1 MMGGLLEKVEI
12 VLDTGKLM
20 NKNLT
25 SQSRRHITI
34 IEDDKA
40 LNDGIVLAL
49 KNTEFTFTQ
58 NYSLG
63 EFCAGD
69 PTDLIILDVNLPD
82 GSGFDFLREY
92 REASDTP
99 VIILTAKDLETDEV
113 TGLTLGADDY
123 ITKPFSLMVLRA
135 RIDKVLQ
142 KRQMF
147 SGNSYSDDEYSFD
160 FDRMEFLARGMSVEL
175 SKTEQKLL
183 RLLIQNR
190 EQTLTRDMLIDA
202 IWTDGAEYVD
212 ENALS
217 VTIGRLRKKLSA
229 TERIQTV
236 YGIGYVW
243 RSR

>member
-1 MMGGLLEKVEI
+1 MGGLLEKVES

-63 EFCAGD
+63 EFCTGD

-160 FDRMEFLARGMSVEL
+160 VDRMEFLARGMSVEL

-183 RLLIQNR
+183 RAGQAFKHQDRR
-190 EQTLTRDMLIDA
+190 EEAHLQF
-202 IWTDGAEYVD
+202 
-212 ENALS
+212 
-217 VTIGRLRKKLSA
+217 
-229 TERIQTV
+229 
-236 YGIGYVW
+236 
-243 RSR
+243 